1 MKRLAVLTSG
11 GDAPGMNAA
20 IRAVVRTAVAG
31 GLEVLGVRH
40 GYAGLI
46 GGDFLPLG
54 RRDVG
59 GIIDQGGTLLGTSR
73 CAAFLTAQGQATAVR
88 QLSDR
93 DIGGLIVI
101 GGNGSQQG
109 AHALSERGVSVVGIA
124 STVDNDLYGS
134 DVTIGATTAV
144 DVALEAIDRL
154 RTTAAAH
161 GRVFLIELMG
171 RACGYLALLAGITGG
186 AEAIVVPEI
195 EHSPEQVAVA
205 VREAY
210 ARGKSH
216 AIVIVAEGARH
227 NAAALQRYFSEH
239 AERLG
244 FELRVST
251 LGHIQRGGAP
261 RAFDRLS
268 ATLLGTAAV
277 EQLQAQH
284 GMLMGI
290 INGQVTATPLAEA
303 VRATKPLDLRLLKL
317 AQLLAE

>member
-20 IRAVVRTAVAG
+20 IRAAVRTGVERGA
-31 GLEVLGVRH
+31 EVLGVRH

-46 GGDFLPLG
+46 AGDFVPLG

-59 GIIDQGGTLLGTSR
+59 GIIDQGGTILGTSR
-73 CAAFLTAQGQATAVR
+73 CQAFLTAEGQQAAVR
-88 QLSDR
+88 QLADR
-93 DIGGLIVI
+93 DIAGLIVI
-101 GGNGSQQG
+101 GGNGSQAG
-109 AHALSERGVSVVGIA
+109 AYALCQRGVAVVGVA
-124 STVDNDLYGS
+124 STVDNDLCGS

-161 GRVFLIELMG
+161 GRVFLLELMG
-171 RACGYLALLAGITGG
+171 RACGYLALVAGLTGG
-186 AEAIVVPEI
+186 AEAIVVPEVEI
-195 EHSPEQVAVA
+195 SPEQVASA

-244 FELRVST
+244 FELRLST

-261 RAFDRLS
+261 GAFDRLT
-268 ATLLGTAAV
+268 ATLLGSAAV
-277 EQLQAQH
+277 EQLARQP
-284 GMLMGI
+284 GVLMGM
-290 INGQVTATPLAEA
+290 INGQVSATALADVVHA
-303 VRATKPLDLRLLKL
+303 SKPLDLRLVRL